1 MLKAG
6 LNGIERRAAERYR
19 VPGTARVFWA
29 GSCSE
34 AVALSDM
41 SASGCQVV
49 GARLPG
55 IGTRVFLSLE
65 LGGLP
70 NLRLPATVMRRV
82 ESSSEMACGLHFALP
97 IERLAGLARLLDQTT
112 RSQESGLLP
121 VLPVLVVDS
130 EDRSRA
136 RVALAVSRA
145 GARVIAVSNA
155 IDAVRSARETPIG
168 VALVRADCEGL
179 AALAAL
185 AQESSSTFRVA
196 FGRGSALNT
205 AVTLGFAEAT
215 ADDPCSAKCLSDLM
229 QRRSAPHA

>member
-1 MLKAG
+1 MPRAG
-6 LNGIERRAAERYR
+6 VNGIERRAAERYR

-29 GSCSE
+29 GSE
-34 AVALSDM
+34 AETVALSDM
-41 SASGCQVV
+41 SASGCQVL

-55 IGTRVFLSLE
+55 IGTPVFLSLE
-65 LGGLP
+65 LGALP
-70 NLRLPATVMRRV
+70 NLRLAATVVRRT
-82 ESSSEMACGLHFALP
+82 ESSSETACGLHFALP
-97 IERLAGLARLLDQTT
+97 TERLAGLSRLLNQASRRQDA
-112 RSQESGLLP
+112 GM
-121 VLPVLVVDS
+121 LPVLVVDS

-155 IDAVRSARETPIG
+155 IDAVSSVRAAPVG
-168 VALVRADCEGL
+168 VALARADCEGL

-205 AVTLGFAEAT
+205 ALTLGFAEAT

-229 QRRSAPHA
+229 QRRSLPHA

>member
-1 MLKAG
+1 MPKAG

-19 VPGTARVFWA
+19 VPGTARVFWE
-29 GSCSE
+29 GGESE
-34 AVALSDM
+34 TVALSDM

-49 GARLPG
+49 GKRLPG
-55 IGTRVFLSLE
+55 IGTHVFLSLE
-65 LGGLP
+65 LGALP
-70 NLRLPATVMRRV
+70 NVRLAASVVRRA
-82 ESSSEMACGLHFALP
+82 ESSSETACGLRFTLP
-97 IERLAGLARLLDQTT
+97 AARLAGLSRLLDQAT
-112 RSQESGLLP
+112 RKQDTGN
-121 VLPVLVVDS
+121 LPVLVVDS
-130 EDRSRA
+130 EERSRA

-155 IDAVRSARETPIG
+155 IDAVSAARAAPVG

-205 AVTLGFAEAT
+205 ALTLGFAEAT

-229 QRRSAPHA
+229 QRRSAPQA

>member
-1 MLKAG
+1 MPRAG
-6 LNGIERRAAERYR
+6 TNGIERRAAERYR
-19 VPGTARVFWA
+19 VPGTARVFWD
-29 GSCSE
+29 GCE
-34 AVALSDM
+34 AETVALSDM

-55 IGTRVFLSLE
+55 IGTPVFISLE
-65 LGGLP
+65 LGALP
-70 NLRLPATVMRRV
+70 NLRLAATVVRRA
-82 ESSSEMACGLHFALP
+82 ESSSETACGLHFTLP
-97 IERLAGLARLLDQTT
+97 AERLAGLSRLLNQASRRQDADT
-112 RSQESGLLP
+112 
-121 VLPVLVVDS
+121 LPVLVVDS

-136 RVALAVSRA
+136 RVALAVSRT

-155 IDAVRSARETPIG
+155 IDAVSSARAAPVG
-168 VALVRADCEGL
+168 VALARADCEGL

-205 AVTLGFAEAT
+205 ALMLGFAEAT

-229 QRRSAPHA
+229 QRRSPPHA